1 MATLLE
7 KIWENS
13 KCWKSFAIEEDR
25 MVGMIQIKF
34 NLDYTVENEFEIR
47 TFLTSKEA
55 HNLTRDILTDFD
67 GKNQIVEFEAS
78 KANAKR
84 IEIKRLVMAINVKC
98 GSLT

>member
-1 MATLLE
+1 
-7 KIWENS
+7 
-13 KCWKSFAIEEDR
+13 
-25 MVGMIQIKF
+25 
-34 NLDYTVENEFEIR
+34 
-47 TFLTSKEA
+47 LTSEEA

-67 GKNQIVEFEAS
+67 GKNKIVEFEAS